1 MLTSAAAVGKVPD
14 IQSVTMDPRIPVPS
28 GYKLL
33 VYVPQAEEKTKGGL
47 YLPDKE
53 RELSSQS
60 TPLVYVVALGKDAYS
75 DHRRF
80 PSGPLCEPGQWVLV
94 RPYSGGRIKIKGDD
108 GEIYEFRLINDD
120 SVEATVEDPRE
131 IRRA

>member
-1 MLTSAAAVGKVPD
+1 MLTSAVAVDKVPD
-14 IQSVTMDPRIPVPS
+14 IQSVAEDPRIPKPV

-53 RELSSQS
+53 RDLSSQS
-60 TPLVYVVALGKDAYS
+60 TPIVFVVDMGDDAYT

-80 PSGPLCEPGQWVLV
+80 PSGPLCTKGQWVIT
-94 RPYSGGRIKIKGDD
+94 RPYSGARIKIKGDD
-108 GEIYEFRLINDD
+108 GEYYEFRLINDD